1 MTGSELAVAHER
13 RLPLKVIVSENG
25 SYGSIR
31 LHQERLYP
39 GRVSGTSF
47 SNPDLVALG
56 RAFGLETTR
65 FERGEDLARLW
76 DILLRDTPQMIV
88 VRSSLPAASGGQIG
102 S

>member
-1 MTGSELAVAHER
+1 MTGSELAVARER

-25 SYGSIR
+25 AYGSIR

-47 SNPDLVALG
+47 ANPDLETLG

-65 FERGEDLARLW
+65 FDRLEDLAGLR

-88 VRSSLPAASGGQIG
+88 VLSSLSAASGG
-102 S
+102 